1 MANGN
6 IVIENA
12 RLIFKNFRGVEQK
25 FNAAGNRNFCVVLDD
40 RDAKNLE
47 RDGWNVKY
55 LSPRD
60 PDDDPLAYIQVSVN
74 FEKGR
79 PPKIIQITGS
89 GEDMRKTQLDADS
102 VGNLDWADIETV
114 DLTISPYH
122 YEVGGRTGIKGYL
135 NSMYV
140 TLVEDELESKYYN
153 IQER

>member
-6 IVIENA
+6 ITIENA
-12 RLIFKNFRGVEQK
+12 RLLFRNFRGEEQK
-25 FNAAGNRNFCVVLDD
+25 FNTAGNRNFCVALSD
-40 RDAKNLE
+40 RDADILA
-47 RDGWNVKY
+47 RQGWNVKH
-55 LSPRD
+55 LAPRD
-60 PDDDPLAYIQVSVN
+60 PDDAPLPYIQVNVN
-74 FEKGR
+74 FDKGR

-89 GEDMRKTQLDADS
+89 GENQHKTQLDADS
-102 VGNLDWADIETV
+102 VGNLDWAEIETV

-122 YEVGGRTGIKGYL
+122 YDFGGNTGIKGYL